1 MTSIMK
7 RIGLAVVVL
16 GVAGITAP
24 ARADITIP
32 TDGDFTNWSFGPFR
46 TGGNATA
53 MRLTTGGNPGANI
66 QITDDSTAGL
76 EGASAIKNDFSTSG
90 VSFVGSG
97 FKLSLDVSNGA
108 GAFGNGQ
115 QIDLL
120 VEQNGSIYAD
130 LLGPTRIGPNPPAYY
145 TVTFDGTYTPSAFTL
160 LSGSGPAT
168 PDLSGATT
176 TFFGFGAHNINAPSI
191 TQNYDNFSLS
201 PAAVVP
207 EPSSFILV
215 ALAVPLGVGYCLR
228 RRKRAA

>member
-7 RIGLAVVVL
+7 RMGLAVVVL

-24 ARADITIP
+24 ARAGITI
-32 TDGDFTNWSFGPFR
+32 TDGDFTNWSFGSFG
-46 TGGNATA
+46 TGGSATA

-66 QITDDSTAGL
+66 QMMDVSTAGL

-90 VSFVGSG
+90 APLVGSG
-97 FKLSLDVSNGA
+97 FTLSLDVSNGA

-130 LLGPTRIGPNPPAYY
+130 HLGRTGIGPNPPAYY
-145 TVTFDGTYTPSAFTL
+145 TVTFGGTYTPSAFTR

-168 PDLSGATT
+168 PDFSGATT

-201 PAAVVP
+201 PAAAAVP
-207 EPSSFILV
+207 EPPSFLLV
-215 ALAVPLGVGYCLR
+215 ALAAPLGVGYCLR